1 MASPFER
8 AGGTIRFLL
17 AFVVA
22 LAAAVP
28 VGATFTPPGISQ
40 REATALALGKVA
52 AQIGYIE
59 RERRRADVPDDFAA
73 SALNFSRQQ
82 LAAAEPAIRQEAERN
97 ARRILGAGSSTA
109 WLRSWP
115 DPMRVKADIASR
127 SRGQSDLVIAARQAG
142 RLLMF
147 NAALPDFAGTIFD
160 ARMPPDVQARRVAY
174 LVHYLDIRDR
184 WTPRFERACPE
195 SGPCR
200 RRDFHEISGD
210 YRYGLEA
217 ATEAANR
224 YLPADQRV
232 QFIDVT
238 DSRGTRTP
246 PPPIPQPEPK
256 SWWVDFWPGLT
267 AVIFTV
273 IGLFLL
279 VAFLRYLMRE
289 ADPKPPSIAYGS
301 ATFAKPETGLP
312 PPERLFHGTF
322 FGFSY
327 QDDKQKEPMASPIV
341 SAPENHTLIVA
352 PTRTGKGTRVIV
364 PTLLL
369 YQSSLITL
377 DPKGE
382 NAAITARY
390 RRDQLGHKVHIVN
403 PWGSHAAL
411 YESYGFP
418 PAAINPLDVLDRNDP
433 GVAATATAMAR
444 AICHRPSETNPI
456 WQNQAAA
463 LLTALLLWV
472 TDQPGETKTLGR
484 IADLVSGGPDGEDLR
499 KKILPQ
505 MTASSSFQGA
515 MRKSIGQL
523 RNLADE
529 TYSGVI
535 FNLTEALQFL
545 VDPLLVTATDHS
557 TFDLADLTEEGT
569 TVYLVI
575 PDEQLRTQ
583 ATWVKLLLAAVTST
597 FKRHK
602 PQAKGRRGM
611 FLLDEFPALGQ
622 VDSFVTDIAVIGGS
636 GLDITIAVQDLSQ
649 LESLYGKAAGTIL
662 GNCGWK
668 WFCNVQDLQTAD
680 YVSKMLGTATQ
691 ATESRTIGQNS
702 DSTAYGE
709 TARPLRTADEVM
721 AMGKDYAMVFRP
733 GARPYGIETCD
744 YWRLKGKMDRLLKNG
759 PACVM
764 PDFDAVDRNP
774 YRIDLG
780 IPALGRLS
788 LSDLFRIKPPD
799 PFSTKPVITQSAV
812 EEPATP
818 EPEIAEPEIIEP
830 AMPEPETGQPPY
842 GREDALDDLEL
853 EDPVSWDEIQSAYDM
868 LQLRYLPPDEEGDKI
883 REKWERA
890 LRYLS
895 PPTSGNWDL

>member
-1 MASPFER
+1 MASPFTR

-22 LAAAVP
+22 FAAAVP

-82 LAAAEPAIRQEAERN
+82 LAAAEPAIRQEAERYG
-97 ARRILGAGSSTA
+97 RRILQAGLSTA

-115 DPMRVKADIASR
+115 DPMTVKADIASR
-127 SRGQSDLVIAARQAG
+127 GRGQSDLVIAGRQAG

-147 NAALPDFAGTIFD
+147 NAALPEFAGTIYD
-160 ARMPPDVQARRVAY
+160 ARMPPDVQASRVAY

-184 WTPRFERACPE
+184 WTPRFEKACPD

-200 RRDFHEISGD
+200 RREFHEISGN
-210 YRYGLEA
+210 YRYGLDA

-224 YLPADQRV
+224 YLPAEQRA

-246 PPPIPQPEPK
+246 APTPPPQA
-256 SWWVDFWPGLT
+256 STTSSDQFWLDWSFPLLGAFAIL
-267 AVIFTV
+267 
-273 IGLFLL
+273 LL
-279 VAFLRYLMRE
+279 VAFFRFLLRE
-289 ADPKPPSIAYGS
+289 TESKPPSTAYGS

-312 PPERLFHGTF
+312 PPEKLFRGTF

-327 QDDKQKEPMASPIV
+327 QDDEQKEPMAKPIV
-341 SAPENHTLIVA
+341 SEPENHTLIVA

-369 YQSSLITL
+369 CQSSLITL

-390 RRDQLGHKVHIVN
+390 RRDQLGHTVHIVN

-411 YESYGFP
+411 FESLGFG
-418 PAAINPLDVLDRNDP
+418 PATINPLDVLDRDDP
-433 GVAATATAMAR
+433 GVAATAKAIAQ
-444 AICHRPSETNPI
+444 AICIRPSETNTV

-463 LLTALLLWV
+463 LMTALLLWV

-499 KKILPQ
+499 KRVIPQ
-505 MTASSSFQGA
+505 MVASSSFEGA

-523 RNLADE
+523 GNLADE

-545 VDPLLVTATDHS
+545 VDPLMVKATNHS
-557 TFDLADLTEEGT
+557 TFDLADLTEEGA

-583 ATWVKLLLAAVTST
+583 ATWVKLLLEAVTRT

-611 FLLDEFPALGQ
+611 FLLDEFPALGR
-622 VDSFVTDIAVIGGS
+622 VDNFVTDVAVISGS

-662 GNCGWK
+662 SNCGWK
-668 WFCNVQDLQTAD
+668 WFCNVQDLQTAE

-691 ATESRTIGQNS
+691 ATESQTIGQNNA
-702 DSTAYGE
+702 STAYGE
-709 TARPLRTADEVM
+709 TARPLRTPDEVM
-721 AMGKDYAMVFRP
+721 AMGKEYAVVFRP
-733 GARPYGIETCD
+733 GGRPHAVATCD
-744 YWRLKGKMDRLLKNG
+744 YWQLKGRVASLLKGG
-759 PACVM
+759 PGYDV
-764 PDFDAVDRNP
+764 PDLDAVDANP
-774 YRIDLG
+774 YRTAPIPSVID
-780 IPALGRLS
+780 ALKFNKS
-788 LSDLFRIKPPD
+788 MFPNLFKVTPP
-799 PFSTKPVITQSAV
+799 K
-812 EEPATP
+812 
-818 EPEIAEPEIIEP
+818 
-830 AMPEPETGQPPY
+830 PPY
-842 GREDALDDLEL
+842 GRKDALEELGL
-853 EDPVSWDEIQSAYDM
+853 EDPVTFEEIQAAYDM
-868 LQLRYLPPDEEGDKI
+868 LQLEYLPQNEEGDRI
-883 REKWERA
+883 REARDRA
-890 LRYLS
+890 FRSLS
-895 PPTSGNWDL
+895 PPKSGDWDL

>member
-1 MASPFER
+1 MASPFAR

-17 AFVVA
+17 AFIVA
-22 LAAAVP
+22 LAAALP

-52 AQIGYIE
+52 AQVGYIE

-73 SALNFSRQQ
+73 SALTFSRQQ
-82 LAAAEPAIRQEAERN
+82 LAATDPAIRQEAERN
-97 ARRILGAGSSTA
+97 ARRILGAGSSTP

-115 DPMRVKADIASR
+115 DPMTVKTDIASR
-127 SRGQSDLVIAARQAG
+127 SRGQSDVVIAARQAG

-147 NAALPDFAGTIFD
+147 NAALPDFAKTIFD
-160 ARMPPDVQARRVAY
+160 ARMPLDVQARRVAY
-174 LVHYLDIRDR
+174 LVHYFDVRDR
-184 WTPRFERACPE
+184 LLPRLEKACPQ

-200 RRDFHEISGD
+200 RREFYEVSGD

-224 YLPADQRV
+224 YLPADQRAR
-232 QFIDVT
+232 FIDVT

-246 PPPIPQPEPK
+246 APPPSPQASTTSSDE
-256 SWWVDFWPGLT
+256 FWLDWSFP
-267 AVIFTV
+267 
-273 IGLFLL
+273 LFGAFAILL
-279 VAFLRYLMRE
+279 FVAFLRFLFRE
-289 ADPKPPSIAYGS
+289 TESKPPSTAYGS

-312 PPERLFHGTF
+312 PPEKLFHGTF

-327 QDDKQKEPMASPIV
+327 QDDKKQEPMAKPIV
-341 SAPENHTLIVA
+341 SEPENHTLIVA

-411 YESYGFP
+411 FESLGFG
-418 PAAINPLDVLDRNDP
+418 PASINPLDVLDRNDP
-433 GVAATATAMAR
+433 GVAATAKAIAQ
-444 AICHRPSETNPI
+444 AICIRPSETNTV

-463 LLTALLLWV
+463 LMTALLLWV
-472 TDQPGETKTLGR
+472 TDRPGESKTLGR
-484 IADLVSGGPDGEDLR
+484 IADLVSGGPKGEDLR
-499 KKILPQ
+499 KHIIPK
-505 MTASSSFQGA
+505 MVASSSFEGA
-515 MRKSIGQL
+515 MRKSVGQL
-523 RNLADE
+523 GNLADE

-545 VDPLLVTATDHS
+545 VDPLMVKATNHS

-583 ATWVKLLLAAVTST
+583 ATWVKLLLEAVTRT

-611 FLLDEFPALGQ
+611 FLLDEFPALGR
-622 VDSFVTDIAVIGGS
+622 VDNFVTDIAVISGS
-636 GLDITIAVQDLSQ
+636 GLDMTIAVQDLSQ
-649 LESLYGKAAGTIL
+649 LESLYGKAAGTII

-668 WFCNVQDLQTAD
+668 WFCNVQDLQTAE

-691 ATESRTIGQNS
+691 ATESQTIGQNNA
-702 DSTAYGE
+702 STAYGE
-709 TARPLRTADEVM
+709 TARPLRTPDEVM
-721 AMGKDYAMVFRP
+721 AMGKEYAVVFRP
-733 GARPYGIETCD
+733 GKRPHAVTNCD
-744 YWRLKGKMDRLLKNG
+744 YWHLKGRMARLLKDS
-759 PACVM
+759 PTYHM
-764 PDFDAVDRNP
+764 PDLDAVDANP
-774 YRIDLG
+774 YRSSSIPSVID
-780 IPALGRLS
+780 ALRFNKSMFPNLFKVALS
-788 LSDLFRIKPPD
+788 K
-799 PFSTKPVITQSAV
+799 
-812 EEPATP
+812 
-818 EPEIAEPEIIEP
+818 
-830 AMPEPETGQPPY
+830 PPY
-842 GREDALDDLEL
+842 GRKEALDDLEL

-868 LQLRYLPPDEEGDKI
+868 LQLRYLPPDEDGDKI

-890 LRYLS
+890 LRHLS
-895 PPTSGNWDL
+895 PPKSGDWDL

>member
-1 MASPFER
+1 M
-8 AGGTIRFLL
+8 
-17 AFVVA
+17 
-22 LAAAVP
+22 P
-28 VGATFTPPGISQ
+28 VGATFTPPGISE

-52 AQIGYIE
+52 AQVGYIE

-73 SALNFSRQQ
+73 SALTFSRQQ
-82 LAAAEPAIRQEAERN
+82 LAAADPAIRQEAERN

-115 DPMRVKADIASR
+115 DPVTVKADIASL
-127 SRGQSDLVIAARQAG
+127 SRGQSDVVIAARQAG

-160 ARMPPDVQARRVAY
+160 ARMPLDVQARRVAY
-174 LVHYLDIRDR
+174 LVHYFDVRDR
-184 WTPRFERACPE
+184 SLPSFEKACPQ

-200 RRDFHEISGD
+200 RREFYEVSGD
-210 YRYGLEA
+210 YRYGREA

-224 YLPADQRV
+224 YLPADQRAR
-232 QFIDVT
+232 FIDVT

-246 PPPIPQPEPK
+246 APPPSPQASTTSSDE
-256 SWWVDFWPGLT
+256 FWLDWSFP
-267 AVIFTV
+267 
-273 IGLFLL
+273 LFGAFAILL
-279 VAFLRYLMRE
+279 FVAFLRFLFRE
-289 ADPKPPSIAYGS
+289 TESKPPSTAYGS
-301 ATFAKPETGLP
+301 ATFAKAETGLP
-312 PPERLFHGTF
+312 PPEKLFHGTF

-327 QDDKQKEPMASPIV
+327 QDDKKQEPMAKPIV
-341 SAPENHTLIVA
+341 SEPENHTLIVA

-411 YESYGFP
+411 FESLGFG
-418 PAAINPLDVLDRNDP
+418 PATINPLDVMDRNDP
-433 GVAATATAMAR
+433 GVAATAKAIAQ
-444 AICHRPSETNPI
+444 AICIRPNETNPV

-463 LLTALLLWV
+463 LMTALLLWV

-484 IADLVSGGPDGEDLR
+484 IADLVSGGPTGEDLR
-499 KKILPQ
+499 KHIIPK
-505 MTASSSFQGA
+505 MVASSSFEGA
-515 MRKSIGQL
+515 MRKSVGQL
-523 RNLADE
+523 GNLADE

-545 VDPLLVTATDHS
+545 VDPLMVTATNHS

-583 ATWVKLLLAAVTST
+583 ATWVKLLLEAVTRT

-611 FLLDEFPALGQ
+611 FLLDEFPALGR
-622 VDSFVTDIAVIGGS
+622 VDNFVTDIAVISGS
-636 GLDITIAVQDLSQ
+636 GLDMTIAVQDLSQ
-649 LESLYGKAAGTIL
+649 LESLYGKAAGTII

-668 WFCNVQDLQTAD
+668 WFCNVQDLQTAE

-691 ATESRTIGQNS
+691 ATESQTIGQNNA
-702 DSTAYGE
+702 STAYGE
-709 TARPLRTADEVM
+709 TARPLRTPDEVM
-721 AMGKDYAMVFRP
+721 AMGKEYAVVFRP
-733 GARPYGIETCD
+733 GKRPHAVTNCD
-744 YWRLKGKMDRLLKNG
+744 YWHLKGRMARLFKDS
-759 PACVM
+759 PAYDM
-764 PDFDAVDRNP
+764 PDLDAVDANP
-774 YRIDLG
+774 YRSSSIPSVID
-780 IPALGRLS
+780 ALRFNKS
-788 LSDLFRIKPPD
+788 MFPNLFKVAP
-799 PFSTKPVITQSAV
+799 SK
-812 EEPATP
+812 
-818 EPEIAEPEIIEP
+818 
-830 AMPEPETGQPPY
+830 PPY
-842 GREDALDDLEL
+842 GRKEALDDLEL
-853 EDPVSWDEIQSAYDM
+853 EDPVSWEEIQSAYDM

-883 REKWERA
+883 RAKWERA

-895 PPTSGNWDL
+895 PPTSGDWDL